1 MFKLTSD
8 KIENDSINFQSH
20 PLLLEC
26 ANFDNISIFI
36 ENGASNKPYD
46 DFPWL
51 GLTIYHVAN
60 KSMVTKIRR
69 LKLIPFRGLFYF
81 KSNLWP
87 FKKWSHLG
95 PPFVFS
101 NTNFTE
107 KTVGFS
113 WIRTWIVGKEGEH
126 ADHHHGPNLAI
137 FNKVTF

>member
-26 ANFDNISIFI
+26 ANFDNLSIFI

-69 LKLIPFRGLFYF
+69 LKFRGLFYF

-87 FKKWSHLG
+87 FKKWSHPG
-95 PPFVFS
+95 PPFVFFKHKFYRKNCRLQLDS
-101 NTNFTE
+101 NLDRRKRRRARWPPPRPKF
-107 KTVGFS
+107 GHF
-113 WIRTWIVGKEGEH
+113 
-126 ADHHHGPNLAI
+126 
-137 FNKVTF
+137 